1 MIRAKY
7 LAALVLFLVI
17 ANALTAQNVYTI
29 KADSV
34 KITGCDSSE
43 LIIENHSQAVK
54 GFLYNTGNGRTIFK
68 RGMEKLNKGLYLI
81 GADSLNLGAISWMQ
95 GGNAFGATGVL
106 GTLDTFDL
114 DLYSNNVQ
122 RARLTKTGNFLLGTT
137 TDNGKKLQVDGTSSF
152 SGNVNIGTATI
163 TNTGNL
169 IGTNALLFNYVV
181 PKYHNYRYNSDP
193 YIGRLENVLY
203 NYQSRF
209 PYTISTDANG
219 AATIDILF
227 PASELAPGNVG
238 ITYPAG
244 FMAFSFWNN
253 GIPQSVSVL
262 MKDSLT
268 GTWFGPFESNT
279 NIGYGG
285 AGFFQVAIPGSFNW
299 LNEIKVTITPQPGI
313 AINLQDMEYLPADAG
328 GGLLN
333 PLPYVSKETNEY
345 LYNNFYFRSGGV
357 DKIRLSAFQNSY
369 FLNYL
374 GIGTESP
381 SAQLHTTGGVRFAG
395 LTNSNSQT
403 RVLVSDADGNLYYRD
418 ASTLATDEILRS
430 SLAVNGPI
438 RARSL
443 TLTATAK
450 DWPDYVFDS
459 SYRLPDLEEVGAFVK
474 SKGHLPGV
482 ASATEVAGSGID
494 VGENQAALLKKIE
507 ELTLYALGQ
516 HEQLKAQAHELE
528 QLKAKAHELEAVKN
542 EIKELKK
549 MIINKT
555 RK

>member
-1 MIRAKY
+1 
-7 LAALVLFLVI
+7 
-17 ANALTAQNVYTI
+17 
-29 KADSV
+29 
-34 KITGCDSSE
+34 
-43 LIIENHSQAVK
+43 
-54 GFLYNTGNGRTIFK
+54 
-68 RGMEKLNKGLYLI
+68 
-81 GADSLNLGAISWMQ
+81 
-95 GGNAFGATGVL
+95 
-106 GTLDTFDL
+106 
-114 DLYSNNVQ
+114 
-122 RARLTKTGNFLLGTT
+122 
-137 TDNGKKLQVDGTSSF
+137 
-152 SGNVNIGTATI
+152 
-163 TNTGNL
+163 
-169 IGTNALLFNYVV
+169 
-181 PKYHNYRYNSDP
+181 
-193 YIGRLENVLY
+193 
-203 NYQSRF
+203 
-209 PYTISTDANG
+209 
-219 AATIDILF
+219 
-227 PASELAPGNVG
+227 
-238 ITYPAG
+238 
-244 FMAFSFWNN
+244 
-253 GIPQSVSVL
+253 
-262 MKDSLT
+262 
-268 GTWFGPFESNT
+268 
-279 NIGYGG
+279 
-285 AGFFQVAIPGSFNW
+285 
-299 LNEIKVTITPQPGI
+299 
-313 AINLQDMEYLPADAG
+313 
-328 GGLLN
+328 
-333 PLPYVSKETNEY
+333 
-345 LYNNFYFRSGGV
+345 V

-528 QLKAKAHELEAVKN
+528 QLKAKADELEAVKN